1 MKTEIT
7 GKRFSRIQTTTPETW
22 AELDELFAENGG
34 KLGYT
39 FAEMLAGMVDGSR
52 AILRDK
58 GLPDV
63 PRLWWRKGSDDWQ
76 AEPLTFEEC
85 GRASNLDHHILE
97 TLEKPHD
104 SPEGIAAQIIMCAH
118 RLATWEG
125 DSRDKEVF
133 KMGRL
138 YTVLGAY
145 GEMGKFGRNGV
156 KNNKEKGEANQRA
169 VFNEAREILK
179 NRTRKP
185 TDRGLARLV
194 AKKTGIN
201 FYTVKGHIQKLRKN
215 KTLD

>member
-1 MKTEIT
+1 MKTKIT

-34 KLGYT
+34 KLGCT

-85 GRASNLDHHILE
+85 GRASNLDHHILK
-97 TLEKPHD
+97 TLKKPHD

-125 DSRDKEVF
+125 DSRDKEIF
-133 KMGRL
+133 NLGYL
-138 YTVLGAY
+138 YTTLRVY
-145 GEMGKFGRNGV
+145 GEMAKFGSAGAKR
-156 KNNKEKGEANQRA
+156 NKEEGAANQQA
-169 VFNEAREILK
+169 VLDAARSILK
-179 NRTRKP
+179 ARTRK
-185 TDRGLARLV
+185 TSDRLLAELV
-194 AKKTGIN
+194 AIKTSIPFN
-201 FYTVKGHIQKLRKN
+201 TVRGHIQKLRKD